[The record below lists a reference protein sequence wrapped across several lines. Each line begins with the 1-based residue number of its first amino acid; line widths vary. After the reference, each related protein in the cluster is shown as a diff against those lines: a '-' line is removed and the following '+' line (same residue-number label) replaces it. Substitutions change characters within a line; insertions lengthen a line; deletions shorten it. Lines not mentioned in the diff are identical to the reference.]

1 MAVTADK
8 VVVELE
14 ADVNAYLTK
23 TAQAQQ
29 QGVARMQAI
38 GDSATAM
45 GNASTAGFNKAA
57 SAAEASSASLKKA
70 GVSAGMAQQQVRNLA
85 FQFQDIGTMM
95 ASGQSPFTLLA
106 QQLPQIT
113 MYGGSLNGVMG
124 ALKSTVAGLIS
135 PLGLATTAFVLL
147 GSAAISYFDEVFTSG
162 TKSEEQLKK
171 EAQLIQ
177 DVVDKWGEALPAL
190 KAYNDER
197 RKVEEN
203 KKVEDA
209 TAVAVADQWAKLR
222 EQVGGFTVEYAD
234 LMAQLQGAGAPVEE
248 LERFRETFFNL
259 KSNVEDGTA
268 TQRDY
273 KAVTDALSSLLNST
287 GIPAIDSFASAFSAL
302 LGPINA
308 AADATA
314 RFNAES
320 DRLTGQ
326 NSFAQY
332 EKESME
338 KYAELQKTNEKFTAN
353 AAKRNA
359 MSKDQL
365 DVENEIARV
374 RSEADKAGAVLT
386 EKQLRDLAQQNVEAD
401 KRRSAE
407 ESARRKAEREANR
420 KPRKPRESDLERT
433 SRSFSDRTATTVAET
448 EALRKLDATVEDYGY
463 TLAKARAEQA
473 LMNAAQ
479 KDGKAITPEMREN
492 IGQIA
497 DEYARATAEANQLA
511 EAQDKIRQRSEEWQ
525 DAQKDALRGIV
536 DDLIQGKSAAEAFA
550 GALQKIANKLL
561 DMAFDDLFTGIFK
574 GGIFPFASGGVVKA
588 ATGGYISGPGGPR
601 SDSIPAMLSNGEY
614 VINAAATKKFGPLL
628 DAINSG
634 NGLALAGGGPVMRA
648 PTIPNLQGARQSASS
663 GATRFEVVTRFE
675 EDGTFHTYLENVA
688 NKRAQVAVKSYDKSS
703 AVRLKRDSR
712 QARMRGIDI

>member
-1 MAVTADK
+1 MAVTADQ
-8 VVVELE
+8 VVVELRAE
-14 ADVNAYLTK
+14 TDAYNQRIAQASANFTKNIAAMSQAAVTAGNASAVSFNSAIGAFEKAAPAIKK
-23 TAQAQQ
+23 TADESKLAQQ
-29 QGVARMQAI
+29 QM
-38 GDSATAM
+38 
-45 GNASTAGFNKAA
+45 
-57 SAAEASSASLKKA
+57 
-70 GVSAGMAQQQVRNLA
+70 RNLA
-85 FQFQDIGTMM
+85 FQFQDIGTML
-95 ASGQSPFTLLA
+95 AAGQSPFMLLA

-113 MYGGSLNGVMG
+113 MYGGQMTGVMG

-147 GSAAISYFDEVFTSG
+147 GSAAISYFDELFTSG

-259 KSNVEDGTA
+259 KGNIEAGTA
-268 TQRDY
+268 TQKDY
-273 KAVTDALSSLLNST
+273 QAVTEALSTLLNST
-287 GIPAIDSFASAFSAL
+287 SIPAIDSFASAISAL
-302 LGPINA
+302 IGPLNEA
-308 AADATA
+308 ARATA
-314 RFNAES
+314 ELNAQANMQ
-320 DRLTGQ
+320 TGKAP
-326 NSFAQY
+326 F
-332 EKESME
+332 ED
-338 KYAELQKTNEKFTAN
+338 YAANLIKGFDELSKKTDEFTAN

-492 IGQIA
+492 IGRIA

-525 DAQKDALRGIV
+525 DLAKDATRGIV
-536 DDLIQGKSAAEAFA
+536 DDLIAGKSAADAFSN
-550 GALQKIANKLL
+550 ALGRIAQKLL
-561 DMAFDDLFTGIFK
+561 DMVFDDLFTGLFK
-574 GGIFPFASGGVVKA
+574 GSGGGGGFLGGLIPGF
-588 ATGGYISGPGGPR
+588 ATGTNYAPGGLAIVGERGPELVNLPR
-601 SDSIPAMLSNGEY
+601 GSQVIPNHAIGSPAKLS
-614 VINAAATKKFGPLL
+614 
-628 DAINSG
+628 
-634 NGLALAGGGPVMRA
+634 GGGSSGGTFTFA
-648 PTIPNLQGARQSASS
+648 PQIDARGADVAAVARLEQVVARQQAEFEGRVVGTMRKAKS
-663 GATRFEVVTRFE
+663 TR
-675 EDGTFHTYLENVA
+675 NW
-688 NKRAQVAVKSYDKSS
+688 
-703 AVRLKRDSR
+703 
-712 QARMRGIDI
+712 RG

>member
-57 SAAEASSASLKKA
+57 SAAESSSASLKKA
-70 GVSAGMAQQQVRNLA
+70 GVSAGQAQQQVRNLA

-147 GSAAISYFDEVFTSG
+147 GSAAISYFDELFTSG
-162 TKSEEQLKK
+162 SKSEEQLKK

-177 DVVDKWGEALPAL
+177 EVADKWGEALPAL
-190 KAYNDER
+190 KAYADER
-197 RKVEEN
+197 QRIADVGKINEAADLGIDAAWSGVSDTFDEVYNKYINLMGLLQGNVSIEAIPEVEKFRSSFVDLE
-203 KKVEDA
+203 KKVRDGKATTEDM
-209 TAVAVADQWAKLR
+209 
-222 EQVGGFTVEYAD
+222 E
-234 LMAQLQGAGAPVEE
+234 
-248 LERFRETFFNL
+248 
-259 KSNVEDGTA
+259 
-268 TQRDY
+268 
-273 KAVTDALSSLLNST
+273 AVTNALAALLNST
-287 GIPAIDSFASAFSAL
+287 GIPAVQEFADAFASL
-302 LGPINA
+302 VGPINA
-308 AADATA
+308 ASEATA
-314 RFNAES
+314 RFNAERN
-320 DRLTGQ
+320 RLTGQ
-326 NSFAQY
+326 DSFAQY
-332 EKESME
+332 ERESME

-448 EALRKLDATVEDYGY
+448 EALRQLDATVEDYGY

-525 DAQKDALRGIV
+525 DLAKDATRGIV
-536 DDLIQGKSAAEAFA
+536 DDLIAGKSAADAFSN
-550 GALQKIANKLL
+550 ALGRIAQKLL
-561 DMAFDDLFTGIFK
+561 DMAFDDIFTGLFK
-574 GGIFPFASGGVVKA
+574 GGGGGGFLGGLIPGF
-588 ATGGYISGPGGPR
+588 ATGTNYAPGGLAIVGERGPELVNLPR
-601 SDSIPAMLSNGEY
+601 GSQVIPNHAIGSPAMLS
-614 VINAAATKKFGPLL
+614 
-628 DAINSG
+628 
-634 NGLALAGGGPVMRA
+634 GGGSSGGSFTFA
-648 PTIPNLQGARQSASS
+648 PQIDARGADVAAVARLEQVVARQQAEFEGRVVGTMRKAKS
-663 GATRFEVVTRFE
+663 TR
-675 EDGTFHTYLENVA
+675 NW
-688 NKRAQVAVKSYDKSS
+688 
-703 AVRLKRDSR
+703 
-712 QARMRGIDI
+712 RG

>member
-57 SAAEASSASLKKA
+57 SAAESSSASLKKA

-85 FQFQDIGTMM
+85 FQMQDVGTMM

-147 GSAAISYFDEVFTSG
+147 GSAAISYFDELFTSG
-162 TKSEEQLKK
+162 SKSEEQLKK
-171 EAQLIQ
+171 EAQLVQ
-177 DVVDKWGEALPAL
+177 EVVDKWGDALPAL

-197 RKVEEN
+197 RRAEDN
-203 KKVEDA
+203 KKVQDA
-209 TAVAVADQWAKLR
+209 TADEVAKQWADLR
-222 EQVGGFTVEYAD
+222 DQIDGFTVQYAD
-234 LMAQLQGAGAPVEE
+234 LMSQLQMGGAPVEDVDR
-248 LERFRETFFNL
+248 LRKAFFNL
-259 KSNVEDGTA
+259 KGNIEAGTA
-268 TQRDY
+268 TQKDY
-273 KAVTDALSSLLNST
+273 QAVTESLSSLLNST
-287 GIPAIDSFASAFSAL
+287 SIPAIDSFASAISAL
-302 LGPINA
+302 IGPLYEA
-308 AADATA
+308 ARATA
-314 RFNAES
+314 ELNKQS
-320 DRLTGQ
+320 DMKTGKAP
-326 NSFAQY
+326 F
-332 EKESME
+332 ED
-338 KYAELQKTNEKFTAN
+338 YAARMIEGFDELSKKTDEFTAN

-448 EALRKLDATVEDYGY
+448 EALRQLDATVEDYGY

-479 KDGKAITPEMREN
+479 KDGKAITPEMRDN
-492 IGQIA
+492 IRQIA

-525 DAQKDALRGIV
+525 DLAKDATRGIV
-536 DDLIQGKSAAEAFA
+536 DDLIAGKSAADAFSN
-550 GALQKIANKLL
+550 ALGRIAQKLL
-561 DMAFDDLFTGIFK
+561 DMAFDDLFTGLFK

-634 NGLALAGGGPVMRA
+634 KGLALAGGGPVMRA
-648 PTIPNLQGARQSASS
+648 PTLPNLQGTRQSGTS
-663 GATRFEVVTRFE
+663 GTTRFEVVTRFE

>member
-38 GDSATAM
+38 GDSATDM

-57 SAAEASSASLKKA
+57 SAAEASSVSLKKA

-85 FQFQDIGTMM
+85 FQMQDVGTMM

-147 GSAAISYFDEVFTSG
+147 GSAAISYFDELFTSG
-162 TKSEEQLKK
+162 SKSEEQLKK
-171 EAQLIQ
+171 EAQLVQ
-177 DVVDKWGEALPAL
+177 EVVDKWGDALPAL

-197 RKVEEN
+197 RRAEDN
-203 KKVEDA
+203 KKVQDA
-209 TAVAVADQWAKLR
+209 TADEVAKQWADLR
-222 EQVGGFTVEYAD
+222 DQIDGFTVQYAD
-234 LMAQLQGAGAPVEE
+234 LMSQLQMGGAPVEDVDR
-248 LERFRETFFNL
+248 LRKAFFNL
-259 KSNVEDGTA
+259 KGNIEAGTA
-268 TQRDY
+268 TQKDY
-273 KAVTDALSSLLNST
+273 QAVTESLSSLLNST
-287 GIPAIDSFASAFSAL
+287 SIPAIDSFASAISAL
-302 LGPINA
+302 IGPLYEA
-308 AADATA
+308 ARATA
-314 RFNAES
+314 ELNKQS
-320 DRLTGQ
+320 DMKTGKAP
-326 NSFAQY
+326 F
-332 EKESME
+332 ED
-338 KYAELQKTNEKFTAN
+338 YAARMIEGFDELSKKTDEFTAN

-448 EALRKLDATVEDYGY
+448 EALRQLDATVEDYGY

-479 KDGKAITPEMREN
+479 KDGKALTPEMREN

-525 DAQKDALRGIV
+525 DLAKDATRGIV
-536 DDLIQGKSAAEAFA
+536 DDLIAGKSAADAFSN
-550 GALQKIANKLL
+550 ALGRIAQKLL
-561 DMAFDDLFTGIFK
+561 DMAFDDLFTGLFK
-574 GGIFPFASGGVVKA
+574 GGGGGGFLGGLIPGFATGTNYAPGGLAIVGERGPELVNLPRGSQVIPNHAIGSPAKLSGGGSSGGSFTFAPQIDARGADVAAVARLEQVV
-588 ATGGYISGPGGPR
+588 
-601 SDSIPAMLSNGEY
+601 
-614 VINAAATKKFGPLL
+614 
-628 DAINSG
+628 
-634 NGLALAGGGPVMRA
+634 
-648 PTIPNLQGARQSASS
+648 ARQQAEFEGRVVGTMRKAKS
-663 GATRFEVVTRFE
+663 TR
-675 EDGTFHTYLENVA
+675 NW
-688 NKRAQVAVKSYDKSS
+688 
-703 AVRLKRDSR
+703 
-712 QARMRGIDI
+712 RG

>member
-57 SAAEASSASLKKA
+57 SAAESSSASLKKA

-85 FQFQDIGTMM
+85 FQMQDVGTMM

-147 GSAAISYFDEVFTSG
+147 GSAAISYFDELFTSG
-162 TKSEEQLKK
+162 SKSEEQLKK
-171 EAQLIQ
+171 EAQLVQ
-177 DVVDKWGEALPAL
+177 EVVDKWGDALPAL

-197 RKVEEN
+197 RRAEDN
-203 KKVEDA
+203 KKVQDA
-209 TAVAVADQWAKLR
+209 TADEVAKQWADLR
-222 EQVGGFTVEYAD
+222 DQIDGFTVQYAD
-234 LMAQLQGAGAPVEE
+234 LMSQLQMGGAPVEDVDR
-248 LERFRETFFNL
+248 LRKAFFNL
-259 KSNVEDGTA
+259 KGNIEAGTA
-268 TQRDY
+268 TQKDY
-273 KAVTDALSSLLNST
+273 QAVTESLSSLLNST
-287 GIPAIDSFASAFSAL
+287 SIPAIDSFASAISAL
-302 LGPINA
+302 IGPLYEA
-308 AADATA
+308 ARATA
-314 RFNAES
+314 ELNKQS
-320 DRLTGQ
+320 DMKTGKAP
-326 NSFAQY
+326 F
-332 EKESME
+332 ED
-338 KYAELQKTNEKFTAN
+338 YAARMIEGFDELSKKTDEFTAN

-448 EALRKLDATVEDYGY
+448 EALRQLDATVEDYGY

-479 KDGKAITPEMREN
+479 KDGKALTPEMREN

-525 DAQKDALRGIV
+525 DLAKDATRGIV
-536 DDLIQGKSAAEAFA
+536 DDLIAGKSAADAFSN
-550 GALQKIANKLL
+550 ALGRIAQKLL
-561 DMAFDDLFTGIFK
+561 DMAFDDLFTGLFK
-574 GGIFPFASGGVVKA
+574 GGGGGGFLGGLIPGF
-588 ATGGYISGPGGPR
+588 ATGTNYAPGGLAIVGERGPELVNLPR
-601 SDSIPAMLSNGEY
+601 GAQVIPNHKL
-614 VINAAATKKFGPLL
+614 T
-628 DAINSG
+628 
-634 NGLALAGGGPVMRA
+634 A
-648 PTIPNLQGARQSASS
+648 PTLPSIQGVRQSASS
-663 GATRFEVVTRFE
+663 GAMRVDVGVSVDN
-675 EDGTFHTYLENVA
+675 DGNLQAYVQNVSRKTSQSA
-688 NKRAQVAVKSYDKSS
+688 IRSYDKTGP
-703 AVRLKRDSR
+703 ARLKRDSR
-712 QARMRGIDI
+712 QANMRGMV

>member
-57 SAAEASSASLKKA
+57 SAAESSSASLKKA

-85 FQFQDIGTMM
+85 FQFQDVGTMM

-135 PLGLATTAFVLL
+135 PIGLATTAFVLL
-147 GSAAISYFDEVFTSG
+147 GSAAISYFDELFTSG

-209 TAVAVADQWAKLR
+209 TAVAVADQWEKLR

-259 KSNVEDGTA
+259 KGNIEAGTA
-268 TQRDY
+268 TQKDY
-273 KAVTDALSSLLNST
+273 QAVTEALSTLLNST
-287 GIPAIDSFASAFSAL
+287 SIPAIDSFASAISAL
-302 LGPINA
+302 IGPLNEA
-308 AADATA
+308 ARATA
-314 RFNAES
+314 ELNAQANMQ
-320 DRLTGQ
+320 TGKAP
-326 NSFAQY
+326 F
-332 EKESME
+332 ED
-338 KYAELQKTNEKFTAN
+338 YAANLIKGFDELSKKTDEFTAN
-353 AAKRNA
+353 AAKRNS
-359 MSKDQL
+359 MSKEQL

-407 ESARRKAEREANR
+407 ESARRKAERETNR

-525 DAQKDALRGIV
+525 DLAKDATRGIV
-536 DDLIQGKSAAEAFA
+536 DDLIAGKSAADAFSN
-550 GALQKIANKLL
+550 ALGRIAQKLL
-561 DMAFDDLFTGIFK
+561 DMAFDDLFTGLFK
-574 GGIFPFASGGVVKA
+574 GGGGGGLLGGLIPGFATGTNYAPGGLAIVGERGPELVNLPRGSQVIPNHAIGSPAKMSGG
-588 ATGGYISGPGGPR
+588 G
-601 SDSIPAMLSNGEY
+601 
-614 VINAAATKKFGPLL
+614 
-628 DAINSG
+628 
-634 NGLALAGGGPVMRA
+634 
-648 PTIPNLQGARQSASS
+648 SS
-663 GATRFEVVTRFE
+663 GGSFTFAPVIDNRGADVAAVARLSEKLDEMQREMPATVLGTMRNAKKTR
-675 EDGTFHTYLENVA
+675 NW
-688 NKRAQVAVKSYDKSS
+688 
-703 AVRLKRDSR
+703 
-712 QARMRGIDI
+712 RGG

>member
-38 GDSATAM
+38 GDSATDM

-57 SAAEASSASLKKA
+57 SAAEASSVSLKKA

-85 FQFQDIGTMM
+85 FQMQDVGTMM

-147 GSAAISYFDEVFTSG
+147 GSAAISYFDELFTSG
-162 TKSEEQLKK
+162 SKSEEQLKK
-171 EAQLIQ
+171 EAQLVQ
-177 DVVDKWGEALPAL
+177 EVVDKWGDALPAL

-197 RKVEEN
+197 RRAEDN
-203 KKVEDA
+203 KKVQDA
-209 TAVAVADQWAKLR
+209 TADEVAKQWADLR
-222 EQVGGFTVEYAD
+222 DQIDGFTVQYAD
-234 LMAQLQGAGAPVEE
+234 LMSQLQMGGAPVEDVDR
-248 LERFRETFFNL
+248 LRKAFFNL
-259 KSNVEDGTA
+259 KGNIEAGTA
-268 TQRDY
+268 TQKDY
-273 KAVTDALSSLLNST
+273 QAVTESLSSLLNST
-287 GIPAIDSFASAFSAL
+287 SIPAIDSFASAISAL
-302 LGPINA
+302 IGPLYEA
-308 AADATA
+308 ARATA
-314 RFNAES
+314 ELNKQS
-320 DRLTGQ
+320 DMKTGKAP
-326 NSFAQY
+326 F
-332 EKESME
+332 ED
-338 KYAELQKTNEKFTAN
+338 YAARMIEGFDELSKKTDEFTAN

-448 EALRKLDATVEDYGY
+448 EALRQLDATVEDYGY

-479 KDGKAITPEMREN
+479 KDGKAITPEMRDN
-492 IGQIA
+492 IRQIA

-525 DAQKDALRGIV
+525 DLAKDATRGIV
-536 DDLIQGKSAAEAFA
+536 DDLIAGKSAADAFSN
-550 GALQKIANKLL
+550 ALGRIAQKLL
-561 DMAFDDLFTGIFK
+561 DMAFDDLFTGLFK
-574 GGIFPFASGGVVKA
+574 GGGGGGFLGGLIPGF
-588 ATGGYISGPGGPR
+588 ATGTNYAPGGLAIVGERGPELVNLPR
-601 SDSIPAMLSNGEY
+601 GSQVIPNHAIGSPAMLS
-614 VINAAATKKFGPLL
+614 
-628 DAINSG
+628 
-634 NGLALAGGGPVMRA
+634 GGGSSGGSFTFA
-648 PTIPNLQGARQSASS
+648 PQIDARGADVAAVARLEQVVARQQAEFEGRVVGTMRKAKS
-663 GATRFEVVTRFE
+663 TR
-675 EDGTFHTYLENVA
+675 NW
-688 NKRAQVAVKSYDKSS
+688 
-703 AVRLKRDSR
+703 
-712 QARMRGIDI
+712 RG

>member
-57 SAAEASSASLKKA
+57 SAAESSSASLKKA

-147 GSAAISYFDEVFTSG
+147 GSAAISYFDELFTSG

-209 TAVAVADQWAKLR
+209 TAVAVADQWEKLR

-259 KSNVEDGTA
+259 KGNIEAGTA
-268 TQRDY
+268 TQKDY
-273 KAVTDALSSLLNST
+273 QAVTEALSTLLNST
-287 GIPAIDSFASAFSAL
+287 SIPAIDSFASAISAL
-302 LGPINA
+302 IGPLNEA
-308 AADATA
+308 ARATA
-314 RFNAES
+314 ELNAQANMQ
-320 DRLTGQ
+320 TGKAP
-326 NSFAQY
+326 F
-332 EKESME
+332 ED
-338 KYAELQKTNEKFTAN
+338 YAANLIKGFDELSKKTDEFTAN

-448 EALRKLDATVEDYGY
+448 EALRQLDATVEDYGY

-525 DAQKDALRGIV
+525 DLAKDATRGIV
-536 DDLIQGKSAAEAFA
+536 DDLIAGKSAADAFSN
-550 GALQKIANKLL
+550 ALDRIAQKLL
-561 DMAFDDLFTGIFK
+561 DMAFDDLFTGLFK

-634 NGLALAGGGPVMRA
+634 KGLALAGGGPVLRA
-648 PTIPNLQGARQSASS
+648 PTMPMLSSPASTAS
-663 GATRFEVVTRFE
+663 G
-675 EDGTFHTYLENVA
+675 G
-688 NKRAQVAVKSYDKSS
+688 SS
-703 AVRLKRDSR
+703 AQISIDVSGSQGDA
-712 QARMRGIDI
+712 QIEARAYAGAQRALQEWQRTPQFTQSVGRAASKARTEYRIK